1 MASRNLKSFCLS
13 QAVVNPEGEDP
24 YRAAFER
31 LTRNETHR
39 VAVNTAK
46 LPCLLD
52 GSCL

>member
-1 MASRNLKSFCLS
+1 MASRNSGSFCLW

-31 LTRNETHR
+31 LTRKETHR

-46 LPCLLD
+46 PPCSFD
-52 GSCL
+52 GSGL